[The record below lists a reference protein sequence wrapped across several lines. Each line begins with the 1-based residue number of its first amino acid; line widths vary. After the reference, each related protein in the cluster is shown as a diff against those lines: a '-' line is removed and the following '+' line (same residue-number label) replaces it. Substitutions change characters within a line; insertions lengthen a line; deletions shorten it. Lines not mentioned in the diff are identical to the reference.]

1 MYGRNSYY
9 NNIQNFLIY
18 VKELSDVDALIK
30 CNPSKCSEIKNTLSY
45 IKDYVGGNNPDIA
58 KKIEENGISFD
69 NVIEYLRLKEQEFAG
84 EFKRAFFNL
93 YDFNFEPKILQYKQK
108 ERLSDSHLTVNWNYD
123 VNSIVGVVLNYLG
136 YSKESISRAYSLH
149 QQSGSRTPLKNLEK
163 QVNSKMSIIDE
174 KFNSVFR
181 TNSTSYSFNI
191 IFESDYIRLV
201 VSCGGKELLIKRNS
215 EGFSWFFNFFFNFI
229 LKYEPNPGDIV
240 LMDDEGYGLMP
251 QGIYELHKYLQEYA
265 KQKDVT
271 FVIATCNEHFVDL
284 NYLEEIRIVDRI
296 DEDKARI
303 TSKITLFNDGDID
316 ALKQIKKAIM
326 VNGNIFDEDDVQ
338 QVYVE
343 GITDYNYLTGFA
355 KLLNIKGLVFIPF
368 NGVKREEI
376 ELKLRRKNHTNIF
389 LVDGDE
395 EALAFKEKVSNET
408 DSTVFS
414 LADVEAKFIT
424 IESLFKKSELERFG
438 LEDKSYNNSC
448 NFKQNILKYADDIS
462 KETKKNFKRVLE
474 YIKEY

>member
-1 MYGRNSYY
+1 
-9 NNIQNFLIY
+9 
-18 VKELSDVDALIK
+18 
-30 CNPSKCSEIKNTLSY
+30 
-45 IKDYVGGNNPDIA
+45 
-58 KKIEENGISFD
+58 
-69 NVIEYLRLKEQEFAG
+69 
-84 EFKRAFFNL
+84 
-93 YDFNFEPKILQYKQK
+93 
-108 ERLSDSHLTVNWNYD
+108 
-123 VNSIVGVVLNYLG
+123 
-136 YSKESISRAYSLH
+136 
-149 QQSGSRTPLKNLEK
+149 
-163 QVNSKMSIIDE
+163 
-174 KFNSVFR
+174 
-181 TNSTSYSFNI
+181 
-191 IFESDYIRLV
+191 
-201 VSCGGKELLIKRNS
+201 
-215 EGFSWFFNFFFNFI
+215 
-229 LKYEPNPGDIV
+229 
-240 LMDDEGYGLMP
+240 
-251 QGIYELHKYLQEYA
+251 
-265 KQKDVT
+265 
-271 FVIATCNEHFVDL
+271 
-284 NYLEEIRIVDRI
+284 
-296 DEDKARI
+296 
-303 TSKITLFNDGDID
+303 
-316 ALKQIKKAIM
+316 M